1 MQQNGGTGGI
11 TATQALC
18 IFQQLSTTGIL
29 PKKWAT
35 MSLEKVRKH
44 ICNKYIIDDQLQT
57 IHWEKMLTTEFP
69 ISGADEHSAALKMQG
84 ILRKRS
90 AIEEVEE
97 KRRIKAAYNRFV
109 ELDADSSGFLDSD
122 ELQILAEWV
131 WSSFH
136 PGGKPVPVNKR
147 NEMVNKL
154 TKRVADA
161 NGLISF
167 DAFEQ
172 WYRKTQNSL
181 NKFNKFQKRNKE
193 LRSSGGSVVGDTGV
207 SN

>member
-1 MQQNGGTGGI
+1 M
-11 TATQALC
+11 
-18 IFQQLSTTGIL
+18 
-29 PKKWAT
+29 
-35 MSLEKVRKH
+35 
-44 ICNKYIIDDQLQT
+44 
-57 IHWEKMLTTEFP
+57 
-69 ISGADEHSAALKMQG
+69 
-84 ILRKRS
+84 
-90 AIEEVEE
+90 
-97 KRRIKAAYNRFV
+97 
-109 ELDADSSGFLDSD
+109 
-122 ELQILAEWV
+122 
-131 WSSFH
+131 
-136 PGGKPVPVNKR
+136 PVNKR

-193 LRSSGGSVVGDTGV
+193 LRSSGSSVVGDTGV